1 MRERP
6 PCFNLTQLTIVGLQ
20 NCIRVRVGIIF
31 RAPQNSKSK
40 VIFHVFAIMILQ
52 FYHLNKFKKFPFQYQ
67 SFRLVRVALH
77 QVSSKEKNVL
87 NAWSSILISRLI
99 SDLLKTFCPLCIAGV
114 GSESVASSLQKRI
127 SLQQMTAPNSELSKK
142 QQKVSSA
149 GKEEFGTSN
158 R

>member
-20 NCIRVRVGIIF
+20 NCIRVRVGRIL

-52 FYHLNKFKKFPFQYQ
+52 FYHLNEFKNFPFQCQ
-67 SFRLVRVALH
+67 SFPLVRVALH
-77 QVSSKEKNVL
+77 QVSSKETKNVL
-87 NAWSSILISRLI
+87 NGWSILISRVI
-99 SDLLKTFCPLCIAGV
+99 SNLLMTLCLLCKAGV
-114 GSESVASSLQKRI
+114 GSESVTSSLQKRI
-127 SLQQMTAPNSELSKK
+127 SLQQMTTPNSELSKK
-142 QQKVSSA
+142 QQKASSA